1 MEAARAHVSAIERRL
16 AQAFPRSRIVPIGSH
31 SRGTAIAVHSPND
44 ILAVLPRSWA
54 TWGGRRVPPQMILRR
69 IAEDLSDLALTAIIR
84 RDGCAVVLDFK
95 DANHTIQVVPGFF
108 KRTLNRYPVYLIP
121 KEGHRWMEVS
131 PEWYDAFFSKADMR
145 SGGKLRVASRLV
157 KAWGFAGA
165 PPFGISSLYVD
176 TLLATSPIV
185 QKGRSHSECLTDFF
199 GELVRR
205 ELRALTDP
213 SGLSRDIVA
222 SMSYRTIE
230 CLYAAARTASEL
242 ALSAL
247 EAQGRGNTVA
257 AKRQWR
263 ALFKRRI

>member
-1 MEAARAHVSAIERRL
+1 
-16 AQAFPRSRIVPIGSH
+16 
-31 SRGTAIAVHSPND
+31 
-44 ILAVLPRSWA
+44 
-54 TWGGRRVPPQMILRR
+54 
-69 IAEDLSDLALTAIIR
+69 
-84 RDGCAVVLDFK
+84 
-95 DANHTIQVVPGFF
+95 
-108 KRTLNRYPVYLIP
+108 
-121 KEGHRWMEVS
+121 
-131 PEWYDAFFSKADMR
+131 MR

-157 KAWGFAGA
+157 KAWGFSGA
-165 PPFGISSLYVD
+165 PPFGISSWYVD

-185 QKGRSHSECLTDFF
+185 QKNTSHCECLADFF

-222 SMSYRTIE
+222 STSYRSSV

-247 EAQGRGNTVA
+247 EQQGRGNNVA

-263 ALFKRRI
+263 VLFKRRL